1 MRYILYIRNVIVELS
16 LYLYHRKLEQE
27 RRWDPRD
34 EDHGRIKGKVIV
46 VSLAY
51 DESEGQAYNSLCFG
65 DSRNPCTLD
74 AIMTRHH
81 STKR

>member
-1 MRYILYIRNVIVELS
+1 VRYILYIRNVIVELS

-51 DESEGQAYNSLCFG
+51 DE
-65 DSRNPCTLD
+65 
-74 AIMTRHH
+74 
-81 STKR
+81 